1 VLINWFTVIAQIVNF
16 LILVVLLK
24 YLLYDRI
31 VRAMDERERKIQ
43 LRLKEAEEKEQAAE
57 REVESLREK
66 NRDFDEKRE
75 KMLAQAKE
83 EAETRRRELTQ
94 EARKGVTNLRLV
106 WQEAIQR
113 EKESFVQD
121 LRKMAA
127 TQVYAIARRAFEDL
141 ADADLEERMVD
152 VFIARIQKMKKRE
165 REALAASIKEAGGEV
180 VIRSAFEIPPKIRK
194 EMTQALHRHLNDEI
208 NPHYETTSDLIAGI
222 ELKTR
227 GRKIAWNLQH
237 YLDTME
243 ENALH
248 TLDQEAL
255 RKTGGKGK
263 GRVDWKKKRE
273 KAKNLKDVE
282 RQPLYKGKTK
292 EPGERDEDGAP

>member
-1 VLINWFTVIAQIVNF
+1 MLINWFTVVAQIVNF

-24 YLLYDRI
+24 YLLYNRI
-31 VRAMDERERKIQ
+31 IKAMDERERKIQ

-66 NRDFDEKRE
+66 NRDFDEQRE

-83 EAETRRRELTQ
+83 EAETRRRDLTQ
-94 EARKGVTNLRLV
+94 EARQAVTNLRLV

-113 EKESFVQD
+113 EKESFIQD

-127 TQVYAIARRAFEDL
+127 TQVYAIARKAFEDL
-141 ADADLEERMVD
+141 ADAALEERMVD
-152 VFIARIQKMKKRE
+152 VFLARIQKMNKRQ
-165 REALAASIKEAGGEV
+165 REVLAASIKEAGGEV
-180 VIRSAFEIPPKIRK
+180 SIRSAFEITPKMRRK
-194 EMTQALHRHLNDEI
+194 VTQALHRHLNDEI
-208 NPHYETTSDLIAGI
+208 IPRYETASELIVGI

-248 TLDQEAL
+248 TLEQEAE
-255 RKTGGKGK
+255 RKINGEEKVQADTEKKRAEVKNAREAERQASHKGK
-263 GRVDWKKKRE
+263 IRE
-273 KAKNLKDVE
+273 PEEKN
-282 RQPLYKGKTK
+282 
-292 EPGERDEDGAP
+292 EDRAS